1 MKIQKIHKVSLLGVL
16 AGGFLLG
23 LAWYLGA
30 FQYQVVPEGE
40 TISVADEEEASLE
53 AEKAKSRE
61 VQNFRAVSL
70 VQGLEVP
77 WGAVFTSTER
87 LLVTERGGQVRV
99 VTNGALQAQPL
110 HVFSQVQSKSE
121 EGLMGIALDPHYQD
135 NKLVYF
141 AYAYQQAEL
150 KVKVVRLTDTGT
162 ALVNEQVVIDNIPAA
177 KYHAGTRIA
186 FGPDQKL
193 YITTGDAT
201 NKKTPQDL
209 KSLGGKILRMNSDGS
224 IPEDNPFEGSPVYTY
239 GHRNSQGLTWDTVT
253 GEMYATEH
261 GPSLFDG
268 PAGGDEINHIIP
280 GSNYGWPLVSHK
292 EKLDE
297 AEEPMLL
304 FTPAVAPGGMTFV
317 KGDRFSSLT
326 NTLLFAGLKGEGLYR
341 VVLKETDPGKVKEYQ
356 KLAGINVGRIRDVF
370 ESSTGEIYF
379 LTSNKDGRG
388 QPKAGDDILYR
399 LELAE

>member
-1 MKIQKIHKVSLLGVL
+1 MSIKKKYLLPSLAAIFFIGIILAYFGV
-16 AGGFLLG
+16 FD
-23 LAWYLGA
+23 
-30 FQYQVVPEGE
+30 YQSVPAGE
-40 TISVADEEEASLE
+40 TIAVAETDEQSEAPE
-53 AEKAKSRE
+53 APPSE
-61 VQNFRAVSL
+61 VQRFQAVR
-70 VQGLEVP
+70 VIQGLEVP

-87 LLVTERGGQVRV
+87 LLITERAGRVRV
-99 VTNGALQAQPL
+99 AVNGSLESEL
-110 HVFSQVQSKSE
+110 IHVFSQVKTGSE
-121 EGLMGIALDPHYQD
+121 EGLMGITLDPHYDD

-141 AYAYQQAEL
+141 AYAYGESEL
-150 KVKVVRLTDTGT
+150 KVKIVRLTDTGT
-162 ALVNEQVVIDNIPAA
+162 ALENEQVVIDNIPAA

-209 KSLGGKILRMNSDGS
+209 KSLGGKILRVNGDGS

-239 GHRNSQGLTWDTVT
+239 GHRNSQGITWDTTT

-280 GSNYGWPLVSHK
+280 GGNYGWPLVSHK

-304 FTPAVAPGGMTFV
+304 FTPAVAPSGITFV

-326 NTLLFAGLKGEGLYR
+326 HTLLFAGLKGEGLYR
-341 VVLKETDPGKVKEYQ
+341 VVLKATDPGKVKEYQ
-356 KLAGINVGRIRDVF
+356 KLSGIAVGRVRDVF
-370 ESSTGEIYF
+370 EGPDGNIYF
-379 LTSNKDGRG
+379 LSSNKDGRG
-388 QPKAGDDILYR
+388 NPTAGDDSVYR